1 MIKHTCAAL
10 VIAAVSTS
18 ALAESAKMSE
28 KQKLSYLL
36 GNNTAKSM
44 ISKDIDIDADTF
56 LQGMQDALANKKP
69 RLSQAESN
77 QVMMNFQAS
86 MRAKAQQKE
95 DKLSAANID
104 AGKTFFKQ
112 YKSKDGA
119 VSLDNGIVY
128 RVIKKGTGAQ
138 PNVND
143 TVVAHY
149 TGKLVDGRVFDSSV
163 QRGEPATFPL
173 KNVIKGWQEVVPMMG
188 VGSKWEVVIP
198 PQLAYGERGPGG
210 IIGPNSTLVFEIE
223 LIEIKAES

>member
-1 MIKHTCAAL
+1 MMKHTCAAL

-18 ALAESAKMSE
+18 ALAEEIKMTE

-44 ISKDIDIDADTF
+44 INKEIEIDADAF
-56 LQGMQDALANKKP
+56 LQGMQDQFANKKS

-77 QVMMNFQAS
+77 QVMMNFQES
-86 MRAKAQQKE
+86 MRAKAQQKQ
-95 DKLSAANID
+95 DKLSAGNID
-104 AGKTFFKQ
+104 AGKAFFKT
-112 YKSKDGA
+112 YKAKDG
-119 VSLDNGIVY
+119 VTSLDNGIAY
-128 RVIKKGTGAQ
+128 RVIKKGNGAQ
-138 PNVND
+138 PTAND

-188 VGSKWEVVIP
+188 VGAKWEVVIP

-223 LIEIKAES
+223 LIEIKAQ

>member
-10 VIAAVSTS
+10 VIAALSS
-18 ALAESAKMSE
+18 PALAESSMSE

-44 ISKDIDIDADTF
+44 INKEIEIDADTF
-56 LQGMQDALANKKP
+56 LQGMTDALSNKKS

-86 MRAKAQQKE
+86 MRAKAQEKE
-95 DKLSAANID
+95 DKLSSANID
-104 AGKTFFKQ
+104 AGKAYFKS
-112 YKSKDGA
+112 YKAKDGA
-119 VSLDNGIVY
+119 VSLDSGIVY

-138 PNVND
+138 PTVDD

-173 KNVIKGWQEVVPMMG
+173 KNVIKGWQEVVPLMG
-188 VGSKWEVVIP
+188 VGAKWEVVIP

-223 LIEIKAES
+223 LIEIKAKS